1 LQRMLE
7 TLTGVFAAMLT
18 TASYFP
24 QIKKCWDT
32 GQSDDLS
39 LQMLL
44 ILSAGISLWIVYGV
58 LRSDIVIIVANS
70 VSLLCLIILLYF
82 KLRPARV

>member
-1 LQRMLE
+1 MLQ
-7 TLTGVFAAMLT
+7 TLIGVFAAIFT

-58 LRSDIVIIVANS
+58 LRSDIVIIIANS
-70 VSLLCLIILLYF
+70 VSLLCLISLLGF
-82 KLRPARV
+82 KLRRAPA

>member
-1 LQRMLE
+1 MLQ
-7 TLTGVFAAMLT
+7 TAIGVFAAIFT

-39 LQMLL
+39 LKMLL

-70 VSLLCLIILLYF
+70 VSLLCLIALLCF
-82 KLRPARV
+82 KLRRAPA